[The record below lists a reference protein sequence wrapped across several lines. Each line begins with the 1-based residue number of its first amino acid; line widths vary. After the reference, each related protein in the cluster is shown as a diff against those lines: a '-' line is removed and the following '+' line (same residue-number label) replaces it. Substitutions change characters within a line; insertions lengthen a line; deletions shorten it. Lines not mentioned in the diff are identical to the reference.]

1 MVGQW
6 GSCRGTLESDGGG
19 VGEVRTEGI
28 GGKKP
33 DDKYKWLDTSTTPQ
47 DICDILVKFD
57 CVYHVQRLSAITAG
71 EKTET
76 VSNKWEV
83 KNRHWGPWSRSFCFP
98 ALHSCWGPD
107 ERKERKTTEV
117 WEFVNA
123 HKH

>member
-1 MVGQW
+1 M
-6 GSCRGTLESDGGG
+6 
-19 VGEVRTEGI
+19 
-28 GGKKP
+28 
-33 DDKYKWLDTSTTPQ
+33 
-47 DICDILVKFD
+47 LVKFD

-123 HKH
+123 HKQVNPHTVPLDRCPSGWTDGHAPSNLLDLGSRW